1 MGIVQPRA
9 LRERSPPIPVNGPQ
23 EWGTWTWPWRQ
34 GLRTPGRLRLSAQC
48 LSLLSA
54 RGLSYLMRPSS
65 VAHRVPHLPPY
76 CPGALAMPS
85 KTPHSDSHRAL
96 LGPPFHERKWRA
108 SSRCCFQAL
117 LTSLVWG
124 TGRPPGGS
132 CRSFPQSLCGV
143 AGAKWLCSGGA
154 QSLASRLAGGGG
166 DGAPG
171 DSAGVG
177 GDSPSSVSRPNP
189 RDRRIA
195 SRHAAHGHRL
205 GTAIATPGSPPGGCG
220 GRVCL
225 TGPKGHKG
233 SGFRRERERRDRA
246 ARNPTGID
254 GQRQEKRVTATD
266 RQTVT
271 GS

>member
-1 MGIVQPRA
+1 MSHTCPLTVQGPWQCPLRPPTLIHTGLCWDPLFTSGNGGLLVA
-9 LRERSPPIPVNGPQ
+9 AVSRPFSSPSCGGLVVLLGGPAEASPSLCVVLRELNGCVLG
-23 EWGTWTWPWRQ
+23 E
-34 GLRTPGRLRLSAQC
+34 
-48 LSLLSA
+48 LSL
-54 RGLSYLMRPSS
+54 
-65 VAHRVPHLPPY
+65 
-76 CPGALAMPS
+76 
-85 KTPHSDSHRAL
+85 
-96 LGPPFHERKWRA
+96 W
-108 SSRCCFQAL
+108 
-117 LTSLVWG
+117 
-124 TGRPPGGS
+124 PPGW
-132 CRSFPQSLCGV
+132 LGV
-143 AGAKWLCSGGA
+143 VEMELRETVRGW
-154 QSLASRLAGGGG
+154 
-166 DGAPG
+166 
-171 DSAGVG
+171 G

-233 SGFRRERERRDRA
+233 SGFRGERERRDRA